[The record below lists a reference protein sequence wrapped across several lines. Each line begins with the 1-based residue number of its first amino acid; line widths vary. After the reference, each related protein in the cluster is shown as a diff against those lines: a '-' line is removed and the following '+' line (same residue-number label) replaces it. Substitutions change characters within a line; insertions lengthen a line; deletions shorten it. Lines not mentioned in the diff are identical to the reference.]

1 MKLIQ
6 RIICITICAA
16 LLLIPPSAYAQESDP
31 AAPQTEF
38 TDQPKAAVLM
48 EAQTGQIL
56 YSVNAQA
63 KLPIASITKV
73 MSLLVLADMIDDS
86 TLQLTDKVKAS
97 SYASSVGGSVI
108 WLVPGE
114 EMTAAELLEAV
125 IVSSANDAVTA
136 LAEHTAG
143 SEAQFVKLMNKR
155 AKDMG
160 LKNTRFTGCIGFDA
174 DGHYSSAEDIAV
186 MTAELMEKEYYR
198 GWLLT
203 WLDYLRGGGTQLL
216 NTNKLVRYYNGILGG
231 KTGTTDA
238 AGCCLTACAER
249 GEMRLVAVVLGC
261 GEDPARFDRTEELL
275 DYGFSAFERFTPE
288 VDSRQLKPISVD
300 RGEASE
306 VMPMIKQRSD
316 CIIKK
321 GRAADVKYE
330 YTFVEKLDAPVEKG
344 QFVGEYLVTLDG
356 AEVFR
361 SEIVAKQDVRKM
373 SFFMYLTKVLSE
385 LINY

>member
-1 MKLIQ
+1 
-6 RIICITICAA
+6 
-16 LLLIPPSAYAQESDP
+16 
-31 AAPQTEF
+31 
-38 TDQPKAAVLM
+38 
-48 EAQTGQIL
+48 
-56 YSVNAQA
+56 
-63 KLPIASITKV
+63 
-73 MSLLVLADMIDDS
+73 
-86 TLQLTDKVKAS
+86 
-97 SYASSVGGSVI
+97 
-108 WLVPGE
+108 
-114 EMTAAELLEAV
+114 
-125 IVSSANDAVTA
+125 
-136 LAEHTAG
+136 
-143 SEAQFVKLMNKR
+143 
-155 AKDMG
+155 
-160 LKNTRFTGCIGFDA
+160 
-174 DGHYSSAEDIAV
+174 

-238 AGCCLTACAER
+238 AGCCLAACAER
-249 GEMRLVAVVLGC
+249 GDMRLVAVVLGC

-288 VDSRQLKPISVD
+288 VDSRELKSITVD
-300 RGEASE
+300 RGELSE
-306 VMPMIKQRSD
+306 VTPIIKQRSD

-330 YTFVEKLDAPVEKG
+330 YTFVERLDAPVEKG

-373 SFFMYLTKVLSE
+373 SFFMYLVKVLAE